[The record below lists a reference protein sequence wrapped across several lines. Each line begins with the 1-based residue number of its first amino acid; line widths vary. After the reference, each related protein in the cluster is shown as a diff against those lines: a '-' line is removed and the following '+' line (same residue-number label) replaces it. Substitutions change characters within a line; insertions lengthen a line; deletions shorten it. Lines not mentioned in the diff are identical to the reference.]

1 MNIALILAAVALVPQ
16 PAKLVETG
24 GATSNAAIRYVTD
37 SAVPAEEEPA
47 PAPAAEPEEE
57 PEKKKRGLFGR
68 KK

>member
-1 MNIALILAAVALVPQ
+1 MSHLRRPLAMLLAVLMCLSLFPASVFAEEPQ
-16 PAKLVETG
+16 TAG
-24 GATSNAAIRYVTD
+24 
-37 SAVPAEEEPA
+37 AEEEPA